1 MRPGGTYVIQFHNNF
16 SLIKVEIIVIKAK
29 HTIFPG
35 AFCFVWNGTGDSPSP
50 PKTNYKKANA

>member
-1 MRPGGTYVIQFHNNF
+1 MYVIQFHNNF
-16 SLIKVEIIVIKAK
+16 SLIKEEIIVIKAK

-35 AFCFVWNGTGDSPSP
+35 AFCFFWNGTGDSPSP